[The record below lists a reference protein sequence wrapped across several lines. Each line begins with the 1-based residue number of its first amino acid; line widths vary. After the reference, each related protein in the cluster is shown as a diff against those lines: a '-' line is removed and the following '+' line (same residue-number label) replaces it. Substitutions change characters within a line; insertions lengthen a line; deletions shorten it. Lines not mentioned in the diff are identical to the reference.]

1 MVTTT
6 YITSFI
12 KLQIEKYIPQ
22 GIDPLYHVDTRK
34 VVEEMVLKII
44 ISKQEL
50 KLSYIKMLIQDY
62 KSILGA
68 KYTLLN

>member
-1 MVTTT
+1 METTT

-12 KLQIEKYIPQ
+12 KLQIIKYIPQ
-22 GIDPLYHVDTRK
+22 GIDPLYHVDARK

-44 ISKQEL
+44 VSKQEL

>member
-1 MVTTT
+1 METTT

-12 KLQIEKYIPQ
+12 KLQIIKYVPQ
-22 GIDPLYHVDTRK
+22 GIDPLYHVDARK
-34 VVEEMVLKII
+34 VVEEMVLRII
-44 ISKQEL
+44 VSKQEL